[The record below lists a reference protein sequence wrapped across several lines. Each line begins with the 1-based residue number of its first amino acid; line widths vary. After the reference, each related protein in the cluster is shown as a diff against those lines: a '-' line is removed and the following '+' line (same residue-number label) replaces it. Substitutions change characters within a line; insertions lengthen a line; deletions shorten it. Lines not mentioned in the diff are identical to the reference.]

1 MQMNMKDGLSC
12 RRVAIHHN
20 PVTILTKTRLLRHFF
35 GSEVKIAD
43 LLPVGISQVVDSRN
57 VFAWNDQNVGWR
69 LGINVAKGEYFI
81 CLEDDVGV
89 EFS

>member
-20 PVTILTKTRLLRHFF
+20 PVTILTETHLLRHFF
-35 GSEVKIAD
+35 GGDVKIAD
-43 LLPVGISQVVDSRN
+43 LFPVGISQVVDSRN
-57 VFAWNDQNVGWR
+57 VFARNDQNVGWR
-69 LGINVAKGEYFI
+69 LWIDIAKGKYFI
-81 CLEDDVGV
+81 CLIDDVSV

>member
-1 MQMNMKDGLSC
+1 MNVKDGLSC

-20 PVTILTKTRLLRHFF
+20 PVTVLTTILLFRHFF

-43 LLPVGISQVVDSRN
+43 LFPVGTSQVVDRRDVS
-57 VFAWNDQNVGWR
+57 AWHDQNVGWR
-69 LGINVAKGEYFI
+69 LWINIAKGKYFI
-81 CLEDDVGV
+81 CLIDDVSV